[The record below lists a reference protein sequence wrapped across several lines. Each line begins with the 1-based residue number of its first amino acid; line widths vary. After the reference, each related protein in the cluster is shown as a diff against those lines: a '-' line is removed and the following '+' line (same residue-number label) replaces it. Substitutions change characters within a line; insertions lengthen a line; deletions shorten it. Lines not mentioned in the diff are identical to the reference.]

1 MSHYKHEAREAQ
13 KAKMERMGLKK
24 EPQSRVFS
32 DTEPYDGVPPLNS
45 GNAGK
50 MPVGK
55 QRFKR
60 GGKVCSVEGEESPPN
75 LGRTPRKAP
84 GGMISPNPVQRK
96 KIVAALAMRKKREGL
111 PFAPPK
117 MTGVKMMAPGLM
129 GAAMRKEGGKVWE
142 GSEKDEAQ
150 DHKLAKK
157 HNMTMKAWEASKMDQ
172 KHDSQRSMKGL
183 RHGGRA
189 HKDMGGALEG
199 GMQRLQG
206 AQGLQKFMGNRGAS
220 SGNQGAG
227 MGGAGSPTPM
237 PTLPANTGGG
247 PQNMN
252 PSFPTGGNMGDG
264 TSPMPLKSGG
274 RAGKKGRAYQVGG
287 GPVEDP
293 ITKYLNSKEYQIG
306 QSQRFPSMKD
316 RMEYNASKAPNAA
329 STAPTSKPYTPTKE
343 EITDPKNWPSNINSP
358 RNAKGGRIKRATG
371 GRAKGKT
378 NININIAPGGPQ
390 QPQGPNPMALAA
402 LSKMMAG
409 GAGGPPPGGM
419 PMPPGGMPM
428 PPGGPGPMLP
438 PAGAG
443 PGLGAMGSMNP
454 GGPGMTA
461 PVPPMRRSGGRVNG
475 APMSKYQETEF
486 GSGSGLGRLEKKK
499 WPPANGA

>member
-237 PTLPANTGGG
+237 PTLPANTG
-247 PQNMN
+247 
-252 PSFPTGGNMGDG
+252 
-264 TSPMPLKSGG
+264 
-274 RAGKKGRAYQVGG
+274 
-287 GPVEDP
+287 
-293 ITKYLNSKEYQIG
+293 
-306 QSQRFPSMKD
+306 
-316 RMEYNASKAPNAA
+316 
-329 STAPTSKPYTPTKE
+329 
-343 EITDPKNWPSNINSP
+343 
-358 RNAKGGRIKRATG
+358 
-371 GRAKGKT
+371 
-378 NININIAPGGPQ
+378 
-390 QPQGPNPMALAA
+390 
-402 LSKMMAG
+402 
-409 GAGGPPPGGM
+409 
-419 PMPPGGMPM
+419 
-428 PPGGPGPMLP
+428 
-438 PAGAG
+438 
-443 PGLGAMGSMNP
+443 
-454 GGPGMTA
+454 
-461 PVPPMRRSGGRVNG
+461 
-475 APMSKYQETEF
+475 
-486 GSGSGLGRLEKKK
+486 
-499 WPPANGA
+499 